1 MTLQRTEL
9 LLGCGRNRHKKLHM
23 SDHPEWT
30 GLVTLDNNQDVEPD
44 ILFDLNQTTLPFND
58 DELDEIHAYECLE
71 HVGKQG
77 DSAFFFDQF
86 SDFYRALKPNGYLFI
101 TVPLPSSVW
110 AWGDPSHTRILPK
123 EAFMFLHQPT
133 YEGVKTSPMSDFRYM
148 YKADFDIIHVKEEGE
163 CQQIVMQAVKPSR
176 ISS

>member
-1 MTLQRTEL
+1 MANAAERRKRIRVPIEQKIRHSKYQV
-9 LLGCGRNRHKKLHM
+9 LGTPVFEEN
-23 SDHPEWT
+23 SA
-30 GLVTLDNNQDVEPD
+30 
-44 ILFDLNQTTLPFND
+44 IDLST
-58 DELDEIHAYECLE
+58 
-71 HVGKQG
+71 
-77 DSAFFFDQF
+77 
-86 SDFYRALKPNGYLFI
+86 NGISFV